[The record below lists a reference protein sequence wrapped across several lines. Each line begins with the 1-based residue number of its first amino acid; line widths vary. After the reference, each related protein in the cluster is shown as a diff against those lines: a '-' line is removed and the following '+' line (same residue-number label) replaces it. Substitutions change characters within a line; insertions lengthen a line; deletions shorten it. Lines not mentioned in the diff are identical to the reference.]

1 MATVELASLSKY
13 TCFRNLLNVILD
25 TFRMKI
31 QKFSRSI
38 SSNNV
43 NNIFANSRESRIDY
57 STVEKVLKICASG
70 SSEAEMTFKVA

>member
-1 MATVELASLSKY
+1 
-13 TCFRNLLNVILD
+13 
-25 TFRMKI
+25 MKI